1 MKVAG
6 LIEFV
11 ALDLDMFIA
20 VRTAP
25 NQSYNNPEERIMS
38 LLNLALQN
46 TAYEREAMTDPVLE
60 SRMKQLTSVKAI
72 RRAAERTPTLK
83 EKYLESMKKNWK
95 T

>member
-1 MKVAG
+1 
-6 LIEFV
+6 
-11 ALDLDMFIA
+11 MFIA

-25 NQSYNNPEERIMS
+25 NQSYNNPAERITS

-72 RRAAERTPTLK
+72 RRAAERTTNFKREVPGIN
-83 EKYLESMKKNWK
+83 EKKLENIKIDFLAC
-95 T
+95 